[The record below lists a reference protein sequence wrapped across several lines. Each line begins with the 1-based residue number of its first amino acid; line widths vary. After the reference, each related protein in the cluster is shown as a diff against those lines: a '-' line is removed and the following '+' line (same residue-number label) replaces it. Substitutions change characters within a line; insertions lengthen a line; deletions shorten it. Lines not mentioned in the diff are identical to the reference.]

1 MPASWRISART
12 ASIPWSSSWRSR
24 RSSTSISLTRRRRS
38 SAPSA
43 MPCPTYTERS
53 ESSLPQRVVV
63 TGLGLVTPVGNDVES
78 TWQGLLAGKSGA
90 APITKFDPK
99 DQSVRF
105 ACEVK
110 GFDALRYMDRKEAR
124 RYDLF
129 AQFALAAAHQAVSQ
143 AGLEGK
149 FPDPE
154 RTGVVIGSGIG
165 GMQTYEENCK
175 IFLTKGPD
183 RVSPFFVPMFIPD
196 IAAGLVSI
204 RYGLKGPNFA
214 TVSACASSA
223 HAIGESFNMIRTGKA
238 DAMVTGGS
246 EGAITGLTVAA
257 FANMKALS
265 TRNDAPETAS
275 RPFDKERDGFVLADG
290 GAMVI
295 LESLEHAER
304 RGTRILGEVLGYG
317 LSADAY
323 HITSPAECGEGAQR
337 AMRDALEDGKIDLND
352 VGYINAHGTSTP
364 QGDIAETQ
372 AVKAVFGEHA
382 RNLVFGSTKSM
393 TGHLLGGAGALEFIV
408 SLLASTCGVIPPTIN
423 QFTPDPE
430 CDLDSAPNRKVERRV
445 DVALSN
451 SFGFG
456 GHNVTLAVRRWE
468 S

>member
-1 MPASWRISART
+1 MT
-12 ASIPWSSSWRSR
+12 H
-24 RSSTSISLTRRRRS
+24 
-38 SAPSA
+38 
-43 MPCPTYTERS
+43 
-53 ESSLPQRVVV
+53 RVVV

-78 TWQGLLAGKSGA
+78 TWRALLDGKPGA
-90 APITKFDPK
+90 APITKFDASN
-99 DQSVRF
+99 QRVRF

-110 GFDALRYMDRKEAR
+110 GFDPLQYIDRKEAR

-129 AQFALAAAHQAVSQ
+129 AQLALAAAHQAVSQ
-143 AGLEGK
+143 AGLEGR
-149 FPDPE
+149 FPAPD

-165 GMQTYEENCK
+165 GMQTYEDNCSLY
-175 IFLTKGPD
+175 LTKGPD

-223 HAIGESFNMIRTGKA
+223 HAIGESFTMIRHGAA

-265 TRNDAPETAS
+265 TRNDSPETAS
-275 RPFDKERDGFVLADG
+275 RPFDKDRDGFVLGDG
-290 GAMVI
+290 GAMVV

-304 RGTRILGEVLGYG
+304 RGARILGEVLGYG
-317 LSADAY
+317 SSADAY
-323 HITSPAECGEGAQR
+323 HITSPAESGEGAQR
-337 AMRDALEDGKIDLND
+337 AMKSALEDGRIDLKD

-364 QGDIAETQ
+364 QGDIAETR
-372 AVKAVFGEHA
+372 AVKALFGEQS
-382 RNLVFGSTKSM
+382 RKLVFGSTKSM

-408 SLLASTCGVIPPTIN
+408 SLLTSTCGVIPPTIN

-430 CDLDSAPNRKVERRV
+430 CDLDSAPNRRVERRV

-468 S
+468 A

>member
-1 MPASWRISART
+1 
-12 ASIPWSSSWRSR
+12 
-24 RSSTSISLTRRRRS
+24 LTR
-38 SAPSA
+38 
-43 MPCPTYTERS
+43 
-53 ESSLPQRVVV
+53 RVVV
-63 TGLGLVTPVGNDVES
+63 TGLGLVTPVGIDAES
-78 TWQGLLAGKSGA
+78 TWSALLAGTPGA

-110 GFDALRYMDRKEAR
+110 GFDPLRYIDKKEAR

-129 AQFALAAAHQAVSQ
+129 AQFALAAAHQAVNQ
-143 AGLEGK
+143 AGLEGR

-175 IFLTKGPD
+175 VFLTKGPD

-223 HAIGESFNMIRTGKA
+223 HAIGESYNLIRNGTA
-238 DAMVTGGS
+238 DAMVTGGA
-246 EGAITGLTVAA
+246 EAAITGLTVAA

-265 TRNDAPETAS
+265 TRNDSPETAS
-275 RPFDKERDGFVLADG
+275 RPFDADRDGFVLGDG
-290 GAMVI
+290 GAIVV

-304 RGTRILGEVLGYG
+304 RGARILGEVLGYG

-323 HITSPAECGEGAQR
+323 HITSPAEHGEGAQR
-337 AMRDALEDGKIDLND
+337 AMRGCLADGRIDPKD
-352 VGYINAHGTSTP
+352 VGYINAHGTSTE
-364 QGDIAETQ
+364 QGDIAETE
-372 AVKAVFGEHA
+372 AVKAVFGEQA
-382 RNLVFGSTKSM
+382 GKLVFGSTKSM
-393 TGHLLGGAGALEFIV
+393 TGHLLGAAGALEFAV
-408 SLLASTCGVIPPTIN
+408 ALLSATCGVIPPTIN
-423 QFTPDPE
+423 QFTPDPR
-430 CDLDSAPNRKVERRV
+430 CDLDCAPNRKVDRRV

-456 GHNVTLAVRRWE
+456 GHNVTLGVRRWE
-468 S
+468 A